1 MHTVTCVDGDVV
13 LEKNWDTMER
23 TTRTRYSTFKI
34 KLFGLL
40 ESAWTELDDC
50 AEGRSLQVYLL
61 YAGKI
66 SL

>member
-23 TTRTRYSTFKI
+23 TTRTRHSTFKI
-34 KLFGLL
+34 KLCGLL
-40 ESAWTELDDC
+40 ESAWTELDDS